1 MAFSS
6 RQKRVKIV
14 KENILRVL
22 KEEKLDNKGSV
33 DEIRNLAKEPIVIEY
48 IGTDLDE
55 FFTEGLQELL
65 GLGYVKLE
73 NDLIYMTEEG
83 FEEANTILSFHQI
96 IENYFLKDLDNET
109 AHRYA
114 HILEHLISF
123 EVEKNLKRIMELED
137 SGEPLTQY
145 TSDEGIITGL
155 NFTDKRMLERII
167 SMGLCPGQRLKIITK
182 LSDCFIV
189 KSRYTHL
196 AIDKSLCEGILVAM
210 I

>member
-1 MAFSS
+1 MRIKMAFSS
-6 RQKRVKIV
+6 RQKKVKMV

-22 KEEKLDNKGSV
+22 KEEKLDNKGSF
-33 DEIRNLAKEPIVIEY
+33 DKIRNLAREPIVVEY

-55 FFTEGLQELL
+55 FFTEGLQELSES
-65 GLGYVKLE
+65 GYVKLE
-73 NDLIYMTEEG
+73 KNLIYMTEKG

-123 EVEKNLKRIMELED
+123 EVEKNLKRIMEFED

-145 TSDEGIITGL
+145 T
-155 NFTDKRMLERII
+155 FTDKKMLERII

-182 LSDCFIV
+182 ISDCFIV